1 MTLVVCV
8 RLMCVYFG
16 LFSQRID
23 LYKVSSILIRYLL
36 AMSRDVC
43 IARTRRSARPCL
55 PLWDMSPQLRVS
67 RYKVTQRYI
76 FRKSKKYS

>member
-1 MTLVVCV
+1 MLNFLLEYCHVKTLVVCV

-16 LFSQRID
+16 LFGQRID
-23 LYKVSSILIRYLL
+23 LFNVSSILIRYLL

-55 PLWDMSPQLRVS
+55 PLMGHESA
-67 RYKVTQRYI
+67 T
-76 FRKSKKYS
+76 